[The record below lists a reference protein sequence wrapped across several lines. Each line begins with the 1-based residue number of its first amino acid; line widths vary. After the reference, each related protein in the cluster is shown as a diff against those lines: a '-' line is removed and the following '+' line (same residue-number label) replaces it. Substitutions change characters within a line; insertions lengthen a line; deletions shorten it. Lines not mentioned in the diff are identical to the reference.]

1 MAAALITDRVES
13 WNTTPQTKT
22 TNTKENAR

>member
-22 TNTKENAR
+22 TKENAR